1 MNIPVGLQLYSVR
14 AAFQENPLA
23 TLRAVKTMG
32 YDGVE
37 FFGAPL
43 YCAEFYAGL
52 LKETGLVCCG
62 WLWSNVLDPAGL
74 EAGIRF
80 NQAIGNHTLI
90 CGSIKHENLAGIKA
104 NARRFNEVA
113 DVLAP
118 HGMRFGYH
126 SHKTDH
132 PLVGGVSPWNVLMDN
147 TDARVIM
154 QLDTGNSMDGGADI
168 LDILNRYPG
177 RCQTI
182 HMKPH
187 RDGQYVTGIRPVIG
201 DDDCPWREVIDFCR
215 TKGRTEWFIVE
226 YGNTEPNALQ
236 TAEQCLQGLRRLL

>member
-1 MNIPVGLQLYSVR
+1 MNIPIGLQLYSVR

-23 TLRAVKTMG
+23 TLRAVKKMG
-32 YDGVE
+32 YEGVE
-37 FFGAPL
+37 FFGAPQ
-43 YCAEFYAGL
+43 YCAEFYVGL
-52 LKETGLVCCG
+52 LKETGLTCCG

-74 EAGIRF
+74 EAGISF
-80 NQAIGNHTLI
+80 NKAIGNYTLI
-90 CGSIKHENLAGIKA
+90 CGSVKHESLAGIKA
-104 NARRFNEVA
+104 NAKRFNEVA
-113 DVLAP
+113 DILAP
-118 HGMRFGYH
+118 HGMRIGYH

-132 PLVGGVSPWNVLMDN
+132 PLVDGVSPWDVLMDN
-147 TDARVIM
+147 TDERVIM

-182 HMKPH
+182 HLKPH

-201 DDDCPWREVIDFCR
+201 EDDCPWREVIDFCR

-226 YGNTEPNALQ
+226 YGNTEPNALE
-236 TAEQCLQGLRRLL
+236 TAEQCLRGLQSFL